1 MISFLK
7 SFGEV
12 IVSSNLR
19 ETKGYSPGFFFVVR
33 KKVLRKVNDFKVLEK
48 RNVHLNG
55 ASNLWSKRLPTPK
68 VNKLQSSK
76 LRLTQSLL
84 VATLTQNFMR
94 FRCTVMEISSNL
106 FHQKASYT
114 KSKQATE
121 PQT

>member
-19 ETKGYSPGFFFVVR
+19 ETKGYSPGLFFEVR
-33 KKVLRKVNDFKVLEK
+33 RKVMRKVNPFKVLEK
-48 RNVHLNG
+48 RNCMALVSAAQHIQVGSCEHFKFLVHCTFEWG
-55 ASNLWSKRLPTPK
+55 VKSVEQK
-68 VNKLQSSK
+68 SSY
-76 LRLTQSLL
+76 
-84 VATLTQNFMR
+84 A
-94 FRCTVMEISSNL
+94 
-106 FHQKASYT
+106 